1 MIIVKTK
8 NGDRFINDKA
18 VTMVEHNREKAVV
31 NAYGDKGVFF
41 YIEDV
46 ESILYTNDTQ
56 PTSWKDEGSEI
67 QRLKAVIEKKEKELS
82 QMCEHFGYI
91 REWFFIYQNAFDEI
105 KDKTRQAE
113 SENKGIYVS
122 PVAIIEQAEKKYEE
136 SQKRFEEKRAKRED

>member
-18 VTMVEHNREKAVV
+18 VTMVEHDREKAVV
-31 NAYGDKGVFF
+31 NAYCDEGV
-41 YIEDV
+41 YYHIEDV
-46 ESILYTNDTQ
+46 EDILYTNDTQ

-113 SENKGIYVS
+113 RENKGIYVS

-136 SQKRFEEKRAKRED
+136 SQKRFNEKRAKWEE

>member
-46 ESILYTNDTQ
+46 EGILYTNDTQ

-67 QRLKAVIEKKEKELS
+67 QRMKAVIEKKEKELS
-82 QMCEHFGYI
+82 QMYEHFGYI

-136 SQKRFEEKRAKRED
+136 SQKRFEEKRAKWED